1 MEIRW
6 ISDRII
12 WKSYGN
18 QMGIVWKSDGII
30 WNMEILY
37 KSFRILRNCCGIVRK
52 SNGNPKEILL
62 KSCGILRKYY
72 GPPKEI
78 LGHRMESKSYE
89 SLWKEIRWNHMK
101 STESYGNPVD
111 ILRKSYGNPVESFG
125 NPMES

>member
-1 MEIRW
+1 MEILW

-52 SNGNPKEILL
+52 SNGNPKKILL
-62 KSCGILRKYY
+62 KSCGILRKCY

-78 LGHRMESKSYE
+78 LGNRMESKSYE
-89 SLWKEIRWNHMK
+89 SLWKEILRNHMT
-101 STESYGNPVD
+101 SMEPYRNLMD
-111 ILRKSYGNPVESFG
+111 ITRKSYGNPATSFG
-125 NPMES
+125 NFMES